1 MRFQPS
7 FPLPGQPFIGNPSFP
22 QAPGRGLMA
31 AAQKHAVAGGAPG
44 PQKPL
49 DEVTCY
55 KCGDKGHYANRCTK
69 GYLAF
74 LSKDSNDA
82 AAAAA
87 SNNFQAQMP
96 NVFLP

>member
-1 MRFQPS
+1 MP
-7 FPLPGQPFIGNPSFP
+7 PGRALQG
-22 QAPGRGLMA
+22 APGF
-31 AAQKHAVAGGAPG
+31 GGAAGHVRRDGMGGSQNG

-74 LSKDSNDA
+74 LSKNANDA

-87 SNNFQAQMP
+87 AHAFNSSTAAVIPPSGF
-96 NVFLP
+96 